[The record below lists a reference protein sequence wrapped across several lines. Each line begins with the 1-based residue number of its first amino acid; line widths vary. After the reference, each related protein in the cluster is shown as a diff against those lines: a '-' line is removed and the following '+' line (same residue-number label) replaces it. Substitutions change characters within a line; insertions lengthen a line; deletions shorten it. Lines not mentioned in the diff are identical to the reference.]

1 MPSHPTPAPTRP
13 TRWRDTPDWGWKPLV
28 TVVVLSLLAILVP
41 RGISA
46 ALPDPETSH
55 PPVDVVLQ
63 GSGEDAQK
71 LPLKGPDGAQLRC
84 QKSTKGMLQ
93 GWECADTKIVVQTVP
108 TPEDVDLA
116 VRRAVRAANTS
127 EVPSEEVQHIGG
139 TPVLRLDPE
148 QARTYAPDLPE
159 GGQIGAYALVDR
171 LGTPGETTLVVVQGQ
186 EELVSSV
193 QQSILGSEKGGAR

>member
-1 MPSHPTPAPTRP
+1 MA
-13 TRWRDTPDWGWKPLV
+13 
-28 TVVVLSLLAILVP
+28 VVALCVLAILVP

-63 GSGEDAQK
+63 GTGEDAQK
-71 LPLKGPDGAQLRC
+71 LPLKGPDGAPLRC
-84 QKSTKGMLQ
+84 QRIAKGMLQ
-93 GWECADTKIVVQTVP
+93 GWECGDTKIVTQTVS
-108 TPEDVDLA
+108 TPENVDLA
-116 VRRAVRAANTS
+116 VQRAVRAANTS
-127 EVPSEEVQHIGG
+127 EVPTEEVQHIDG
-139 TPVLRLDPE
+139 TPVLRLNPE

-171 LGTPGETTLVVVQGQ
+171 LGTPDETILVVAQGQ
-186 EELVSSV
+186 EELVSAV